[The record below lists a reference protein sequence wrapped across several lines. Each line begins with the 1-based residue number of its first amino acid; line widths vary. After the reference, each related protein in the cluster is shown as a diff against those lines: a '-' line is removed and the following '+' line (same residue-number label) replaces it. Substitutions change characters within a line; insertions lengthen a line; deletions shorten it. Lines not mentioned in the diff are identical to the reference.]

1 MDSDFSERCVSE
13 RCVKGST
20 GEGLCRP
27 RSEQA
32 FATGQQRCSSRYR
45 HSRQSPHGRRSP
57 ISSLSAVEVGGRC
70 IGDDRKAAVGVQIPA
85 DSDYRINEVIIRLH
99 DTAGGG
105 APFSLDVYDDN
116 AGSPGSPVA
125 SIGSGTGN
133 GQGTYDLYTLTPA
146 SLITLQAGA
155 VYWITVSS
163 SSDIYCAFGWSESGA
178 DPAGSI
184 FPHIGIQR
192 YSNGAWTDRSG
203 DYMPQLEIDADPV
216 VAPPVAAPAS
226 IPTLSPWALLLLAL
240 GMLSVAGISR
250 RRG

>member
-1 MDSDFSERCVSE
+1 MQTKIRASIRNGAAALLLS
-13 RCVKGST
+13 
-20 GEGLCRP
+20 LL
-27 RSEQA
+27 A
-32 FATGQQRCSSRYR
+32 L
-45 HSRQSPHGRRSP
+45 SPTTVWAAVTY
-57 ISSLSAVEVGGRC
+57 SSLSAVEIGGRC
-70 IGDDRKAAVGVQIPA
+70 IDDGRKAAVGIQIPA
-85 DSDYRINEVIIRLH
+85 GGPDYRINEVTIRLH
-99 DTAGGG
+99 DATGGG
-105 APFSLDVYDDN
+105 GGTPFSLDVYDDN
-116 AGSPGSPVA
+116 AGSPGSPIA

-133 GQGTYDLYTLTPA
+133 GHDTYDLYTLTPA

-226 IPTLSPWALLLLAL
+226 IPTFSPWALLLLAL
-240 GMLSVAGISR
+240 GMLSIAGVSR